1 MKANEIRKKVLA
13 GYNVYWKNTNYK
25 IIKDNI
31 PNAAAAVTE
40 ELLPG
45 PKQFE
50 NIQKQWENTK
60 NIFK

>member
-31 PNAAAAVTE
+31 E
-40 ELLPG
+40 
-45 PKQFE
+45 
-50 NIQKQWENTK
+50 
-60 NIFK
+60 